1 MRAIADLED
10 SPRGV
15 YTGAVGWLAP
25 PGAPG
30 PRARF
35 NVAIRT
41 VVIDAERGCAEF
53 GVGGGVTWDSS
64 PEGEYDECRAK
75 ALVLTTRRPSFDLL
89 EVIRW
94 EPDAGFVRLPDHLQR
109 LAGSAAYFGFEHDER
124 RVLATVLE
132 AAAGATGPVR
142 IRVVLSPDGSVRTE
156 RAPALPASEEPVRLA
171 VHDAEPVDPTD
182 PFLFHK
188 TTSREV
194 YRRARDAHPEAD
206 DVILVNDRG
215 QVTEATIANVAVRLE
230 GAWWTPP
237 LDAGCLPG
245 VYRSELVG
253 DGTLRERP
261 ITLEDLRA
269 ADALALVSSVRGWRA
284 ATLVPVPSSTAPAG
298 R

>member
-1 MRAIADLED
+1 M
-10 SPRGV
+10 
-15 YTGAVGWLAP
+15 
-25 PGAPG
+25 
-30 PRARF
+30 
-35 NVAIRT
+35 
-41 VVIDAERGCAEF
+41 
-53 GVGGGVTWDSS
+53 
-64 PEGEYDECRAK
+64 
-75 ALVLTTRRPSFDLL
+75 
-89 EVIRW
+89 
-94 EPDAGFVRLPDHLQR
+94 
-109 LAGSAAYFGFEHDER
+109 
-124 RVLATVLE
+124 
-132 AAAGATGPVR
+132 
-142 IRVVLSPDGSVRTE
+142 
-156 RAPALPASEEPVRLA
+156 
-171 VHDAEPVDPTD
+171 
-182 PFLFHK
+182 
-188 TTSREV
+188 